1 VDIPRETKSNKTRRW
16 LYLGAGMAAVVVIT
30 VALGRLGPAAPSV
43 DDATTWKDVVKRGEM
58 VRRVRGPGTL
68 VSEQI
73 RWIAALTAG
82 RVEKKLLDPGAEVDS
97 GTVLLILSNPDVE
110 IQALEAQRQLTA
122 SQAQLANLRTNL
134 ENQRLSQAG
143 LVVTVRSQYREA
155 MRTVKNNEELF
166 EKGLISEIEVQSAR
180 DRAEEF
186 EERLELEGQRLEV
199 IEGSI
204 ESQLAIQA
212 AQVER
217 LRSIEAFQRRRVAS
231 MRVVAGVEG
240 VLADLPSEEGQW
252 VVPGENLAR
261 VVKPGRLK
269 AELRIPETQA
279 RDVTIGQPALIDTRS
294 DTIQG
299 RVIRID
305 PAVQNGTV
313 TVDVRLEGELPKEAR
328 PDLSVDGTIEIERL
342 VDVLYVGRPAY
353 GQANSTVGLFKVV
366 EGGSEAVRVNVRLG
380 RSSVNTIEI
389 VDGLRV
395 GDAVI
400 LSDMSAWDAHD
411 RVRLR

>member
-1 VDIPRETKSNKTRRW
+1 MDIPRETKSNKNRRW
-16 LYLGAGMAAVVVIT
+16 LYLGAGITAVVVIT

-43 DDATTWKDVVKRGEM
+43 DDATTWKDVVRRGEM

-110 IQALEAQRQLTA
+110 IQSLEAQRQLTA
-122 SQAQLANLRTNL
+122 AQAQLVNLRTNL

-143 LVVTVRSQYREA
+143 LVVTVRSQHREA
-155 MRTVKNNEELF
+155 MRTVRNNEELF
-166 EKGLISEIEVQSAR
+166 EKGLISEIDLQSAR

-204 ESQLAIQA
+204 ESQLGIQA

-240 VLADLPSEEGQW
+240 VLADLPLEEGQW
-252 VVPGENLAR
+252 VVSGENLAR

-269 AELRIPETQA
+269 AMLRIPETQA
-279 RDVTIGQPALIDTRS
+279 RDVTIGQLALIDTRS
-294 DTIQG
+294 DTIVG

-328 PDLSVDGTIEIERL
+328 PDLSVDGTVEIERL

-366 EGGSEAVRVNVRLG
+366 EGGSEAIRVNVRLG

-395 GDAVI
+395 GDIVI